1 MVQLTEASGCAR
13 PETAGAEGRLQL
25 WSRRRKCMMESWNQM
40 CGGCRIWKPSE
51 ATEDSPRDLGWRLP
65 LQAPQM
71 YRVARQYARAMRWS
85 QRMGVVSAHA

>member
-1 MVQLTEASGCAR
+1 
-13 PETAGAEGRLQL
+13 
-25 WSRRRKCMMESWNQM
+25 M